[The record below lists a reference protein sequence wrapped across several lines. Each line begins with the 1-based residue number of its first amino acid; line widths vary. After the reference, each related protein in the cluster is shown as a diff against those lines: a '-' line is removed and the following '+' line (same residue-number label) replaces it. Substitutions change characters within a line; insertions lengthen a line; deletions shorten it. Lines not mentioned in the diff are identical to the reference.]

1 MKSNEIKTEIRNL
14 QDKLKKVE
22 HEEKKG
28 KGVLKRGQF
37 CILTIQDYDE
47 ENDKVVGKEFNHTIF
62 FGSYEDII
70 PVAMVEAYVDWETP
84 YFKDILDQAPS
95 WEKWK
100 VKRISKK
107 EAFKYI

>member
-1 MKSNEIKTEIRNL
+1 MKSIDIRAEIKNL
-14 QDKLKKVE
+14 TAKLKKSE

-28 KGVLKRGQF
+28 KGVLKRGEV

-47 ENDKVVGKEFNHTIF
+47 ETGKVVGKEYNPTIF
-62 FGSYEDII
+62 FGSYEDY
-70 PVAMVEAYVDWETP
+70 PVPMVEAYIDWETP
-84 YFKDILDQAPS
+84 YFKDLTDQAPS

-100 VKRISKK
+100 VKKISKE